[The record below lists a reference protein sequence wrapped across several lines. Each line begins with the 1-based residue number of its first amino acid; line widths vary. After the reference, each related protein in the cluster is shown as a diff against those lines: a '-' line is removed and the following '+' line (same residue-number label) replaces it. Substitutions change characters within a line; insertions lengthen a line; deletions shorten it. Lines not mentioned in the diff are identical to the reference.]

1 MMSFSQCTGICWL
14 YVISFIQWK
23 WRFLCNLSFQTA
35 RYFWHL
41 TKYFAYEGFPQC
53 WCGSSVKQSRL
64 HHSHVQFCLNL
75 KITFLVLYF
84 AGVNLICIHIT
95 PRPVLKI
102 FFFFFTLKLISIL
115 TKIHGANLYIQCCI
129 IFSFVSNFWD

>member
-1 MMSFSQCTGICWL
+1 MMSFSLCICWL

-41 TKYFAYEGFPQC
+41 TKYFTKEGFPQC

-129 IFSFVSNFWD
+129 FSFV